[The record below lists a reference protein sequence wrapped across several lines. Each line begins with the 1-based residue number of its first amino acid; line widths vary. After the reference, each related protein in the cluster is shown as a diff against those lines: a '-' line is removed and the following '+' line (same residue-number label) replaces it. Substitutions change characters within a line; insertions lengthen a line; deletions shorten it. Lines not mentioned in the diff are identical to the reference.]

1 MKKTSLITAALALL
15 TAACGANE
23 GVLKSDRETP
33 AQSNIQS
40 PMALID
46 TDIEAMRTAGF
57 TFIYV
62 LRRKDG
68 QQLDAEDVGVIRLQT
83 AEANRRVKSDD
94 DKAVV
99 IGSNYAI
106 PPKNMFVLF
115 DRFAVE
121 NYSPPATP
129 ANANTAANA
138 AK

>member
-1 MKKTSLITAALALL
+1 MLKCLIATGVIGIFCAG
-15 TAACGANE
+15 CGANE
-23 GVLKSDRETP
+23 SVLKSGRETP
-33 AQSNIQS
+33 VQANVEPAKTTIE
-40 PMALID
+40 

-68 QQLDAEDVGVIRLQT
+68 QKLDAEDRGVLRLQT
-83 AEANRRVKSDD
+83 ADANRRVTSDE

-99 IGSNYAI
+99 IGSNYAV

-121 NYSPPATP
+121 NYSPPLLPAD
-129 ANANTAANA
+129 ANAPANA